1 MSSEINDSSQKAES
15 DRKWDLPIP
24 ISVNGKP
31 LSFCFCHRKID
42 RSFSVWGYTMPL
54 CARCTG
60 ILLGFYAGLVLEIL
74 AISFSLLL
82 SVLFLLPLIVDGVTQ
97 MIHLRK
103 SNNTLRFA
111 TGFLFGIGYL
121 YLLFTFFRMV
131 L

>member
-1 MSSEINDSSQKAES
+1 MSPEINESSQEVEP
-15 DRKWDLPIP
+15 DRKWDLPVP
-24 ISVNGKP
+24 ISVHGKP

-60 ILLGFYAGLVLEIL
+60 ILLGFYVGLVLEIL
-74 AISFSLLL
+74 AIPLSLLL

-97 MIHLRK
+97 MLHLRK
-103 SNNTLRFA
+103 SNNILRFS

-121 YLLFTFFRMV
+121 YLLFAFFRMV
-131 L
+131 M